1 MLAAVRLFDTR
12 AGVDALLRVIDETR
26 RRRASAEPD
35 LRRGR
40 FRDIG
45 RFVSGSGFRVLRVG
59 ELRVAFERS
68 AGPLTGI
75 VLSARTGSRFDG
87 GKPGIAHLAEHM
99 LFQGTHTLDHAAIN
113 QRAAELGGDHD
124 ASTSYEDLNVTFQ
137 VLNADFAAA
146 VALIAEQVLRSTV
159 PRDRLENERQVVCQ
173 EIRGH
178 REDAISHLSDE
189 TWARFFADGL
199 RLSPSGTL
207 ASVKSITAA
216 DLRGFLRRRLVGA
229 NLVLSVVGDLRPK
242 DVRRVVEREFRTL
255 ISGSACVARRARIA
269 RRGEV
274 RLRRSGL
281 AQLYLT
287 TLFSVPAGRREL
299 LALGLALE
307 ILGTDPDGRLY
318 HEIREKRGLSYDLWA
333 DLPGGAEW
341 AALAVGAVA
350 ERRAERRLREAIDGV
365 FTRAASEGFSDQEI
379 DRARRKL
386 RYRYARL
393 AEAKLE
399 RAASHAA
406 ALLYGIPSIEEAEAI
421 VASLRREE
429 IEHAWRVALAGPRL
443 TGVLSGD

>member
-1 MLAAVRLFDTR
+1 MSG
-12 AGVDALLRVIDETR
+12 AGFQV
-26 RRRASAEPD
+26 
-35 LRRGR
+35 
-40 FRDIG
+40 
-45 RFVSGSGFRVLRVG
+45 FRVG
-59 ELRVAFERS
+59 ALRVAFERS
-68 AGPLTGI
+68 AGPLAGI

-87 GKPGIAHLAEHM
+87 ARPGIAHLAEHM
-99 LFQGTHTLDHAAIN
+99 LFQGTRSLDHAAIN

-124 ASTSYEDLNVTFQ
+124 ASTSYEDLNLTFQ
-137 VLNADFAAA
+137 VLNAD
-146 VALIAEQVLRSTV
+146 VAGAIALLAEQVLRSVV

-178 REDAISHLSDE
+178 REDAIGHLSDE

-199 RLSPSGTL
+199 RLPPSGTL
-207 ASVKSITAA
+207 ASVRSTSAA
-216 DLRGFLRRRLVGA
+216 EVRDFLRRRLVGA
-229 NLVLSVVGDLRPK
+229 NLVLSIVGDLQSG
-242 DVRRVVEREFRTL
+242 DVRRAVAREFRAL
-255 ISGSACVARRARIA
+255 APGVACIAPPVRIA

-281 AQLYLT
+281 TQLYLT

-318 HEIREKRGLSYDLWA
+318 HEIRERRGLSYDLWA
-333 DLPGGAEW
+333 DLPGGAQW

-365 FTRAASEGFSDQEI
+365 FTRAASEGFSAEEI

-393 AEAKLE
+393 SEAKLE

-406 ALLYGIPSIEEAEAI
+406 ALLYGTPSLEEAEAI

-429 IEHAWRVALAGPRL
+429 IERAWRVALGGPRL
-443 TGVLSGD
+443 TGVLTGD

>member
-1 MLAAVRLFDTR
+1 M
-12 AGVDALLRVIDETR
+12 
-26 RRRASAEPD
+26 
-35 LRRGR
+35 
-40 FRDIG
+40 
-45 RFVSGSGFRVLRVG
+45 SGTGFQVFRVG
-59 ELRVAFERS
+59 ALRVAFERS

-75 VLSARTGSRFDG
+75 VLSARSGSRFDG
-87 GKPGIAHLAEHM
+87 AKPGIAHFAEHM
-99 LFQGTHTLDHAAIN
+99 LFQGTRGLDHAAIN
-113 QRAAELGGDHD
+113 ERAAELGGDHD

-146 VALIAEQVLRSTV
+146 IALIAEQALCSTV

-178 REDAISHLSDE
+178 REDAISHLYDS
-189 TWARFFADGL
+189 TWARFFTDGL
-199 RLSPSGTL
+199 QLPPSGTL
-207 ASVKSITAA
+207 ASVKSITAGEV
-216 DLRGFLRRRLVGA
+216 RRFLRRRLVGA
-229 NLVLSVVGDLRPK
+229 NMVLSVVGDLRPA
-242 DVRRVVEREFRTL
+242 DVRRIVAREFRAL
-255 ISGSACVARRARIA
+255 VCGAACVAQAARIG
-269 RRGEV
+269 RSGEV

-281 AQLYLT
+281 TQLYLT

-365 FTRAASEGFSDQEI
+365 FARAASDGFSAEEI

-406 ALLYGIPSIEEAEAI
+406 ALLYGTPSLEEAEAM
-421 VASLRREE
+421 VASLRRDE
-429 IEHAWRVALAGPRL
+429 IEQAWRAALGGRRL
-443 TGVLSGD
+443 TGVLSGE